1 MPQGLLIKDPITPRR
16 SVLYMPGINARALEK
31 ARSLEADAFIFDLED
46 AVAPDQKETARQQVL
61 DALNEG
67 GYQPHEVI
75 VRVNGLETPWSA
87 EDIAALASLPAG
99 RFNGLLLPKAESS
112 QQVTEALDAI
122 DTHGGHHLALWLMIE
137 TPWGLLRIEEIAT
150 ASERIA
156 CLVMGTSDLANELRV
171 PPTPERTGFLY
182 ALSRCVLVS
191 RATGCDILDGVYLS
205 LNDSEGFKQACQ
217 QGVELGFDGK
227 TLIHP
232 QQLAAANA
240 IFSPSSAEVDYAK
253 KVVSAWEDALAQ
265 GQGVVVVNERLVENL
280 HYAEALRTLRTSE
293 AINPRLP
300 PVNRD

>member
-1 MPQGLLIKDPITPRR
+1 MPQGLPTKDQTTPRG

-31 ARSLEADAFIFDLED
+31 ARGLEADAFIFDLED
-46 AVAPDQKETARQQVL
+46 AVAPDQKEAARQQVL

-67 GYQPHEVI
+67 GYQPREVI

-87 EDIAALASLPAG
+87 EDIAALAALPEG
-99 RFNGLLLPKAESS
+99 RFNGLLLPKTESS
-112 QQVTEALDAI
+112 HQVTQVLDTI
-122 DTHGGHHLALWLMIE
+122 DAHGGHHLALWLMIE

-171 PPTPERTGFLY
+171 PHTPQRIGFLY
-182 ALSRCVLVS
+182 ALSRCVLVA

-205 LNDSEGFKQACQ
+205 LNDTEGFKQACR
-217 QGVELGFDGK
+217 QGRELGFDGK

-240 IFSPSSAEVDYAK
+240 IFTPSTVEVHHAK
-253 KVVSAWEDALAQ
+253 NVVSAWEGALAQ
-265 GQGVVVVNERLVENL
+265 GQGVVVVNGKLVENL
-280 HYAEALRTLRTSE
+280 HYAEALRTLHTSE
-293 AINPRLP
+293 AINARRS